1 MPNATDIIHTNSIDG
16 RKNTK
21 IDLRER
27 LRAIKIVARFANLLK
42 FAFTYRSLYEGWQP
56 YNPLRQ
62 I

>member
-42 FAFTYRSLYEGWQP
+42 FVFNDRSLYEGWQP
-56 YNPLRQ
+56 DNQLRQ